1 MEGIS
6 FVKKEGNFNERD
18 FSFKIDSDVFD
29 AVGRVD
35 GDQYCPRIF
44 FHFVIFFSI
53 IKKFFYE
60 SVLMKVGEGEAART
74 NLGEISTTNPFFPL
88 TGPSIGGPKVL
99 STTSLVNE

>member
-35 GDQYCPRIF
+35 GEMGWD
-44 FHFVIFFSI
+44 
-53 IKKFFYE
+53 
-60 SVLMKVGEGEAART
+60 GWGRT
-74 NLGEISTTNPFFPL
+74 VQFISML
-88 TGPSIGGPKVL
+88 
-99 STTSLVNE
+99 